1 MRPLFSIL
9 TLFLLCSFSPPEAP
23 AVAHLTYSIL
33 RDGKV
38 VGQIKASRT
47 IQGSKTYYEVETHME
62 IKVIVTQNI
71 DYSSKA
77 FFQDGVLQS
86 SVSKSYL
93 NQRLHNTCTT
103 VLRGSKYEIKNDNA
117 VSYIKKPV
125 YYSGAMLYFKEP
137 GNTSLVYSEMSGQEN
152 HMQKKAVGQY
162 ILTNSKSM
170 KQNKYYYK
178 NSFLDRAYID
188 HSMVD
193 LEIQRV
199 N

>member
-1 MRPLFSIL
+1 MRISFYIL
-9 TLFLLCSFSPPEAP
+9 TLLLLSSFSPPEAP
-23 AVAHLTYSIL
+23 AVSHLTYSIL

-38 VGQIKASRT
+38 VGKIKASRT

-77 FFQDGVLQS
+77 FYEDGILQS

-93 NQRLHNTCTT
+93 NQKLHNTCTT
-103 VLRGSKYEIKNDNA
+103 VLRGNRYEVKNDNA

-125 YYSGAMLYFKEP
+125 YYSGVMLYFKEP
-137 GNTSLVYSEMSGQEN
+137 GTTNLVYSEMSGQEN
-152 HMQKKAVGQY
+152 YMRKKAAGQY
-162 ILTNSKSM
+162 ILTNSKS
-170 KQNKYYYK
+170 KNENRYYYK
-178 NSFLDRAYID
+178 NSFLERAYID
-188 HSMVD
+188 HSMID

>member
-1 MRPLFSIL
+1 
-9 TLFLLCSFSPPEAP
+9 LLSSFSPPEAP
-23 AVAHLTYSIL
+23 AVAHLTYAIK

-77 FFQDGVLQS
+77 FYEDGVLQS

-93 NQRLHNTCTT
+93 NQKLHNSCTT
-103 VLRGSKYEIKNDNA
+103 VLRGNRYEIKNDNA

-125 YYSGAMLYFKEP
+125 YYSGVMLYFKEP

-152 HMQKKAVGQY
+152 YMRKKAVAQY
-162 ILTNSKSM
+162 ILTNSKSQ
-170 KQNKYYYK
+170 KQNHYYYK